1 MLKIYGL
8 HTPNFFKVL
17 WTAEELKL
25 NYEHVKTNL
34 MKGETRTPEHM
45 ARHPFG
51 KVPVIEHD
59 GRFVFESNAIVRY
72 LVNFSKSELYPAEVY
87 EKAQTDQWL
96 DYFTMQMG
104 RWITNVWFE
113 KEIAPK
119 YFNRASDEKIVT
131 EFTSYINEQ
140 MPILNEQLRD
150 KTYLTGNK
158 FSIADIVAASLTM
171 GYEKT
176 GIDFS
181 KYPHFTKWFKQVSSR
196 PAYLKLKDLSPLAE

>member
-8 HTPNFFKVL
+8 HTPNVFKVL

-25 NYEHVKTNL
+25 NYEHVKTDL
-34 MKGETRTPEHM
+34 TKGETRTPQHM

-72 LVNFSKSELYPAEVY
+72 MANFSKSELYPADPFER
-87 EKAQTDQWL
+87 AQTDQWL
-96 DYFTMQMG
+96 DYFTMQVG
-104 RWITNVWFE
+104 AWTTSIWFE

-119 YFNRASDEKIVT
+119 YFNRPTDAKAVAECT
-131 EFTSYINEQ
+131 ENMNEQ
-140 MPILNEQLRD
+140 MPILNEQLKN

-181 KYPHFTKWFKQVSSR
+181 KYPHFTKWFKNVSSR
-196 PAYLKLKDLSPLAE
+196 PAYLKLNEFSPLN